1 MKNFFKQLGK
11 AICYFL
17 LFFGMQL
24 IVSLVV
30 MFVIAIQVG
39 FEAGMNGGGALT
51 QAEMVAMSAEISD
64 RVVQSTNL
72 IGIISGG
79 LTLLFLWLFFL
90 IREKQ
95 VLAEASVTKF
105 AGKYVPFI
113 ILLGVAFSG
122 AISFGMGLLP
132 ESILEA
138 YAQQSNVL
146 VEGALITIV
155 ISTMIVAPIV
165 EEVIFR
171 GLIYGRLCKAM
182 PKVWAMVLSSL
193 IFGVAHGQIVW
204 MIYAFVLGMVLCVV
218 MEKTKSVMA
227 SILLHMSFNVAG
239 IVLPTVFADVNSIA
253 ANATVLA
260 VGTVLSVIML
270 TIILRMKESESREG
284 AE

>member
-1 MKNFFKQLGK
+1 MKKFLKQLGK
-11 AICYFL
+11 AVCYFL

-24 IVSLVV
+24 IVTVV
-30 MFVIAIQVG
+30 AMFVIAIQVG
-39 FEAGMNGGGALT
+39 IEVGMNGGGELT
-51 QAEMVAMSAEISD
+51 QAALASMSMEISD
-64 RVVQSTNL
+64 KLLQSTNL

-90 IREKQ
+90 IRGKK

-138 YAQQSNVL
+138 YAQQSNAL
-146 VEGALITIV
+146 VEGSLITIV

-171 GLIYGRLCKAM
+171 GLIYDRLCNAM
-182 PKVWAMVLSSL
+182 PKVWAMLLSSL
-193 IFGVAHGQIVW
+193 LFGVAHGQIVW

-239 IVLPTVFADVNSIA
+239 IVLPTVFADVTSKA
-253 ANATVLA
+253 AHVAVLA
-260 VGTVLSVIML
+260 VGTVLSAIML
-270 TIILRMKESESREG
+270 TIILRMKESESGEC